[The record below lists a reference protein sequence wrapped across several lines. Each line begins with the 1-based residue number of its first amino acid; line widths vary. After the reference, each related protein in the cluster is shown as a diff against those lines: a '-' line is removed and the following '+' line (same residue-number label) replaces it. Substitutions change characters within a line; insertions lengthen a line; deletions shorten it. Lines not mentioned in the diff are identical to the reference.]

1 MASKPP
7 IFLEDQTDEDFFDKL
22 VDDDDDHKGGVDD
35 GVGEESHSKD
45 VSGLGGENNL
55 VDGDGD
61 GEVKA
66 LANLSINEVD
76 HGNVDLEMKDI
87 GRSDGNLGEFSSV
100 EEKEERVGDG
110 AVTSSL
116 VSSHSFCF
124 DNGQVGED
132 EVVDS
137 MGETGLVRESSGGV
151 KEVQWSAFADSSDIG
166 SGGFGS
172 YDDFLTDFGQGVVG
186 NVQSEDNAVFG
197 NETITN
203 AAAENVY
210 GYTQVTEQLA
220 NGVDT
225 NTAEYYE
232 SQYPGWKFD
241 PNTGQWYQV
250 DNTFGNATGQ
260 TSLETSGVNTQGN
273 VSASGGQW
281 GVSDVNSSQVFY
293 SQQNVHNTVGSV
305 SQVSTSGNA
314 SDWNHTLNQTRE
326 YQYPAH
332 MIFDPQYPDWYY
344 DTLAQEWRSLDA
356 YHSSIQSAEL
366 MHHQHGQDNV
376 QGISSNG
383 LQVSGSVGVNVNQA
397 YATSSGLYNQKVSN
411 DGQSTFGMNSG
422 SPVGYSEGQ
431 SWPNFDSN
439 VYSNAHLNPQKFPD
453 SRDNTPSYNE
463 SNKSLNR
470 GNWDGS
476 AGNGFQPFNHTPQQN
491 GAVQYLTEFYSN
503 QNSAKV
509 SQPLFSNGHQVSYAP
524 TETRTLTG
532 RPPHALVAFGFGGKL
547 LVMKNTGSAGFSLQ
561 GSKDA
566 EGHSFSVLNL
576 MEVVGVNHGPLGTAV
591 CGSSYFQSLCHQ
603 SFPGPL
609 VGGNAGSKELNR
621 WIDERIANCETMSG
635 NDGKGEGRKLLM
647 SLLKVACQHYGKLR
661 SYGAD
666 AGQKAEFVTIKASGI
681 IFQDNDLPESAVAS
695 LFASAKRNSEQFS
708 QNSAIAK
715 CLMTLPSEAQI
726 QATASEVQNLL
737 ISGRKREALQCA
749 QEGQFW
755 EFALILSRELGDQFY
770 TDTVKRMAF
779 SQLVA
784 GSPLRTLCLLIA
796 KKPEEVFTNTVIPA
810 GNLLH
815 ASAMSPQPLQ
825 SASYSML
832 ANWEENLAV
841 ITANRT
847 ESDHLVMTHLG
858 DSLWKERNDVIA
870 AHICYLIA
878 EADFELYSDTSR
890 LCLIGADHWNFPRT
904 YASPEA
910 IQRTEL
916 FEYAKVT
923 GNSQFVLLPLQ
934 PYKLIYAH
942 MLAEIGRVS
951 DSLKYCQAV
960 HKVLK
965 NGRSPEVEMSKQLL
979 SSLEDR
985 IRTHQ
990 QSGYAANLAPGKIVG
1005 RLLNL
1010 FDSTAH
1016 RVVGGL
1022 PPPAPSTAMSNG
1034 HHYPSSG
1041 SKVRS
1046 SQSTMGMSSLMPSG
1060 SMEPINE
1067 RAGDGS
1073 KKTLH
1078 SRSVS
1083 EPNIG
1088 RTPRPEQ
1095 VDTSNEAT
1103 SSSSDGKSSSSTGTS
1118 RFGRFSFGAS
1128 IFQKTV
1134 GLVLKPRQG
1143 RQAKLGDTNKFY
1155 YDEKLKRW
1163 VEEGAEPPAE
1173 EPALAPP
1180 PTSTA
1185 FQAEKSDSYSKN
1197 AFNNALNLSGGS
1209 EPANSAPPGISMEN
1223 PTFPPSSNQ
1232 FSARGRMG
1240 VRSRYVDTFNKGG
1253 GASTNMFHAPSIPS
1267 SQPASLSSAKFF
1279 IPTASSQ
1286 NQLTCGTE
1294 TQSGN
1299 DVSENEEQKSL
1310 VPGKDPLQ
1318 NLTQSPGTLHRFPSV
1333 DNISRP
1339 GIRIRNSSSGGPQSR
1354 RTASWSA
1361 IPSDAYTSPPTAE
1374 VKPSP
1379 LSFMPNNQSSG
1390 NLHNRGGSFGD
1401 DLHEVQL

>member
-1 MASKPP
+1 MASNSP
-7 IFLEDQTDEDFFDKL
+7 FLLEDQADEDFFDKL
-22 VDDDDDHKGGVDD
+22 VDDDDQGG
-35 GVGEESHSKD
+35 GVGEESNSEG
-45 VSGLGGENNL
+45 VSGLGKENGL
-55 VDGDGD
+55 VDGYADE
-61 GEVKA
+61 EVNKI
-66 LANLSINEVD
+66 ANLSISEVD
-76 HGNVDLEMKDI
+76 HGNVGPETNDFE
-87 GRSDGNLGEFSSV
+87 GRDGNFGGFSSV
-100 EEKEERVGDG
+100 VEEREEQVCDG
-110 AVTSSL
+110 EVTSSL
-116 VSSHSFCF
+116 VSSGSFCF
-124 DNGQVGED
+124 DNGQMVED
-132 EVVDS
+132 EVGDCR
-137 MGETGLVRESSGGV
+137 GETGLMRESSGGV
-151 KEVQWSAFADSSDIG
+151 KEVQWSAFADSSDLG
-166 SGGFGS
+166 SGGFES
-172 YDDFLTDFGQGVVG
+172 YDDFLTDFGQGAVG
-186 NVQSEDNAVFG
+186 HVQSEANAVFG

-203 AAAENVY
+203 VATENVY
-210 GYTQVTEQLA
+210 DYTQVTEQIA

-241 PNTGQWYQV
+241 PNTGQWYEV
-250 DNTFGNATGQ
+250 DNTFGNATEQ
-260 TSLETSGVNTQGN
+260 PSLETSGVNSQGN
-273 VSASGGQW
+273 VSMSGEGQW

-305 SQVSTSGNA
+305 SQVSTSENV
-314 SDWNHTLNQTRE
+314 SDWNHTVNQTGE

-332 MIFDPQYPDWYY
+332 MIFDPQYPGWYY
-344 DTLAQEWRSLDA
+344 DTVAQEWRSLDT

-366 MHHQHGQDNV
+366 MHNQHGQNGLSGAFHPHGDNG
-376 QGISSNG
+376 QGITSNG
-383 LQVSGSVGVNVNQA
+383 LQVSGSEGLNANQTS
-397 YATSSGLYNQKVSN
+397 ATSSGLYNQQVSN
-411 DGQSTFGMNSG
+411 DGQSTFGMNGG
-422 SPVGYSEGQ
+422 STVGYSEGQ
-431 SWPNFDSN
+431 SWPSFDSN

-453 SRDNTPSYNE
+453 SRDNTPSYKETSQN
-463 SNKSLNR
+463 LNR

-476 AGNGFQPFNHTPQQN
+476 AGNVFQPFSHTPQQN
-491 GAVQYLTEFYSN
+491 GAVQYSTEFYSN

-509 SQPLFSNGHQVSYAP
+509 SQPFSNGHQVSYAP
-524 TETRTLTG
+524 TESRTLTG
-532 RPPHALVAFGFGGKL
+532 RPPHALVTFGFGGKL
-547 LVMKNTGSAGFSLQ
+547 LVMKDTSSAGFSLQ

-566 EGHSFSVLNL
+566 GGHSLSVLNL
-576 MEVVGVNHGPLGTAV
+576 MEVVGANRSPLGTEV

-609 VGGNAGSKELNR
+609 VGGSAGSKELNR

-635 NDGKGEGRKLLM
+635 NDGKGEGPKLLL

-661 SYGAD
+661 SFGAD
-666 AGQKAEFVTIKASGI
+666 AGQK
-681 IFQDNDLPESAVAS
+681 DNDLPESAVAS
-695 LFASAKRNSEQFS
+695 LFASAKRNSEKFS
-708 QNSAIAK
+708 QSSALAK

-726 QATASEVQNLL
+726 QATASAVQNLL

-770 TDTVKRMAF
+770 TDTVKQMAV

-796 KKPEEVFTNTVIPA
+796 KKPEEVFSNTVIPA

-815 ASAMSPQPLQ
+815 APAMSSQTSQ
-825 SASYSML
+825 SAGYSML

-847 ESDHLVMTHLG
+847 EHDHLVITHLG

-965 NGRSPEVEMSKQLL
+965 TGRSPEVDMSKQLL

-1005 RLLNL
+1005 KLLNL

-1022 PPPAPSTAMSNG
+1022 PPPAPSTTMSNG
-1034 HHYPSSG
+1034 HHYQSSG

-1046 SQSTMGMSSLMPSG
+1046 SQSTMGMSSLMPSA
-1060 SMEPINE
+1060 STEPMNE
-1067 RAGDGS
+1067 RVGDGS
-1073 KKTLH
+1073 KKTFH
-1078 SRSVS
+1078 NRSVS

-1088 RTPRPEQ
+1088 RTPRAEQ
-1095 VDTSNEAT
+1095 VDTSNEPT
-1103 SSSSDGKSSSSTGTS
+1103 SSSSDGKSSGSAGTS
-1118 RFGRFSFGAS
+1118 RFSRFSFGAS
-1128 IFQKTV
+1128 LFQKTV
-1134 GLVLKPRQG
+1134 GLVLRPRQG

-1197 AFNNALNLSGGS
+1197 AFNNALNSSGCS
-1209 EPANSAPPGISMEN
+1209 EHANSTPPGSSMEI
-1223 PTFPPSSNQ
+1223 PAFPPSSNQ

-1253 GASTNMFHAPSIPS
+1253 GASTNMFQAPSIPS

-1286 NQLTCGTE
+1286 NQSTFGTE
-1294 TQSGN
+1294 SPKGN
-1299 DVSENEEQKSL
+1299 DVSESEEQKSL
-1310 VPGKDPLQ
+1310 MIGKDPFQ
-1318 NLTQSPGTLHRFPSV
+1318 NLTQSSGTLHRFPSV
-1333 DNISRP
+1333 DNISRS
-1339 GIRIRNSSSGGPQSR
+1339 GIRSGNSSSGGPQSR

-1379 LSFMPNNQSSG
+1379 LSFMPSNQSSG
-1390 NLHNRGGSFGD
+1390 SLHNRGGSFGD